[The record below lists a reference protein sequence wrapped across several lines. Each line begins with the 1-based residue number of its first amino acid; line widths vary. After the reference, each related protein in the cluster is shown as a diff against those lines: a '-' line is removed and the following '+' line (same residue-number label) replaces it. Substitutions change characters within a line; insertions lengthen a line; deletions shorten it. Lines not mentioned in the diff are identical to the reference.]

1 MGGSDDEDG
10 DEGVFVANPM
20 KKSDGSKPKTPRGG
34 KNDKKKKKKTPTRNS
49 VADVQIASSES
60 DDENLAKQLAARSTP
75 TRSENGRS
83 HKSGQKKKKND
94 TSASHRSS
102 VADIEIAGSD
112 SDEENLAA
120 QLAARSSSSAKKA
133 SVSKDLLMSNP
144 MHEFGNEG
152 GNEFL
157 EKANSESGSS
167 QTIFK
172 GWAGIPNGKKGKKEK
187 MQNMFFCMKGTGLV
201 WAVEIHESE
210 KLKAVPKKSFGLSG
224 AKCAAAVEMH
234 CMYICITGHGFLCYR
249 LVFNAE
255 NCAGTPL
262 HALKSAKGGVLLFG
276 VPDETAL
283 GE

>member
-1 MGGSDDEDG
+1 MRACAQMQYPELAFED
-10 DEGVFVANPM
+10 
-20 KKSDGSKPKTPRGG
+20 DGSEGERSSKAAKAVE
-34 KNDKKKKKKTPTRNS
+34 S
-49 VADVQIASSES
+49 AVSSASSS
-60 DDENLAKQLAARSTP
+60 PA
-75 TRSENGRS
+75 
-83 HKSGQKKKKND
+83 D
-94 TSASHRSS
+94 T
-102 VADIEIAGSD
+102 D

-120 QLAARSSSSAKKA
+120 QLAARPSSSAKKA

-144 MHEFGNEG
+144 MHEFNEG
-152 GNEFL
+152 ANEFL
-157 EKANSESGSS
+157 EKANASESGSS

-187 MQNMFFCMKGTGLV
+187 MQDMFFCIKGSGLV
-201 WAVEIHESE
+201 WAVEIHESK
-210 KLKAVPKKSFGLSG
+210 KLKAGPKKSFDLPG

-249 LVFNAE
+249 LVFNVE
-255 NCAGTPL
+255 YCAGTPL